1 MICLSLDT
9 TTRDGSVAL
18 IVDDRVIDERR
29 GDVSRSH
36 AERLPAELTDVA
48 TAHGIAIADV
58 DLFAVAA
65 GPGSFT
71 GLRIGI
77 ATVQGLAF
85 VERRSVV
92 ALSALDALAH
102 LAAIDLDPGALVSS
116 WIDAQRGDV
125 YAALYRV
132 ADAPPF
138 APERLTTISEPVVGD
153 PAEIA
158 STWIQRCTTPA
169 VCVGNGAIRYESVVG
184 ECLKATRVGGAPL
197 LAGAIGR
204 LAIVRAERGEAV
216 HPAAIQ
222 PLYVRRPDAEI
233 DRDRRRLTTTDTKD
247 TTKTC

>member
-1 MICLSLDT
+1 MVCLSLDT

-18 IVDDRVIDERR
+18 VVGDRVADERR

-48 TAHGIAIADV
+48 DAHGIAIADV

-85 VERRSVV
+85 VEQRSVV
-92 ALSALDALAH
+92 AVSALDALAH
-102 LAAIDLDPGALVSS
+102 MAATDLGPDALVSA

-132 ADAPPF
+132 ADASPF
-138 APERLTTISEPVVGD
+138 APERLTAIAEPVVGD
-153 PAEIA
+153 PAGIA
-158 STWIQRCTTPA
+158 AAWVQRGTIPA
-169 VCVGNGAIRYESVVG
+169 VCVGDGAVRYASVVG
-184 ECLKATRVGGAPL
+184 EHLKTTRVGGAPL

-204 LAIVRAERGEAV
+204 LAIVRAERGDAV

-222 PLYVRRPDAEI
+222 PLYIRRPDAEV
-233 DRDRRRLTTTDTKD
+233 DRERRRLTTTDTKD